1 MKIIFIVNP
10 VAGNGRA
17 REAWERVE
25 NLIKGIFNN
34 YDVAFTSHPLHAVEI
49 ARDAVKSGY
58 DTVVSCGGDGTLNE
72 VINGTIGSNV
82 KVGLIP
88 TGTGS
93 DFGKTLGI
101 RGIEK
106 AIEVIKNGKSE
117 KIDVVKVDYGDGK
130 DSRYFVNI
138 LEIGFG
144 AEVMNYVNSHKKG
157 RKYSFILGILSVI
170 WKLQKFNARFDTDSS
185 QEMKTIEVIIAN
197 GKYFGGGMFASPI
210 SSIDDGFLDVH
221 VLKPVS
227 KITTLSRMRDLISG
241 EYISKGYSYDFRAK
255 SFSYNGDGNL
265 FEMDGEVIGHT
276 PLRVTV
282 MERALNFLI
291 P

>member
-227 KITTLSRMRDLISG
+227 RIATLSRMRDLISG

-255 SFSYNGDGNL
+255 SFIYNGDGNL

>member
-1 MKIIFIVNP
+1 VKIIFIVNP

-227 KITTLSRMRDLISG
+227 RIATLSRMRDLISG

-255 SFSYNGDGNL
+255 SFIYNGDGNL